1 MTLTKWTLARVP
13 TTSRLRDKPKM
24 SNDARNTGVL
34 WMIDAIKHDNILEI
48 EGTQPGEA
56 SNIDAILTGNRS
68 PLMVGVDATV
78 RAKEM
83 PSRTR
88 VELVDR

>member
-1 MTLTKWTLARVP
+1 
-13 TTSRLRDKPKM
+13 
-24 SNDARNTGVL
+24 
-34 WMIDAIKHDNILEI
+34 MINAIKHDNVLEI

-56 SNIDAILTGNRS
+56 SNIDAILIGNRS
-68 PLMVGVDATV
+68 PLMVGVDATL

-83 PSRTR
+83 LGCTS